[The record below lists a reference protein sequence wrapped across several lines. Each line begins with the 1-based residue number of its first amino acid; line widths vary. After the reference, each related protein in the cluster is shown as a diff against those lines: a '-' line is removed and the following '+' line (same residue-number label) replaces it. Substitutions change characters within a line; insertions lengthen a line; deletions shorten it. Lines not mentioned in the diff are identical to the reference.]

1 MKRELAL
8 DVSIVIP
15 TLNEAKNLPLV
26 IPQVPRLPEIVEV
39 ILVDGHSSDGTAEV
53 ARQLLPEIRVIYQ
66 DGNGKGNAIL
76 CAARAATGDYF
87 LLLDADTS
95 HRPEEIPRYIEKAK
109 EGYDLVKGS
118 RYMPGGS
125 TGDAPF
131 FRDLVIRT
139 ANTIANLVWRTRF
152 TDICYGM
159 FLIRREHFLSLNLKS
174 QSWDV
179 EWEMMIKARR
189 KGLRIAE
196 VPSREKKRLWGES
209 KLPNYTRS
217 GWIVAKRVFAE
228 ALAFRK
234 QP

>member
-1 MKRELAL
+1 M
-8 DVSIVIP
+8 DVSVVIP

-26 IPQVPRLPEIVEV
+26 IPEIPRLPEITEV
-39 ILVDGHSSDGTAEV
+39 ILVDGRSSDGTAEV
-53 ARQLLPEIRVIYQ
+53 ARQLLPEIRVICQ
-66 DGNGKGNAIL
+66 DGTGKGDAIL
-76 CAARAATGDYF
+76 CAARAAKGNYF
-87 LLLDADTS
+87 LLLDADAS
-95 HRPEEIPRYIEKAK
+95 HRPEEIPLYIEKAK

-125 TGDAPF
+125 TEDAPF
-131 FRDLVIRT
+131 FRNLIIKT
-139 ANTIANLVWRTRF
+139 ANTVANLVWRTRF

-159 FLIRREHFLSLNLKS
+159 FLIRRECFLSLDLKS

-179 EWEMMIKARR
+179 EWEMMIRAKR

-209 KLPNYTRS
+209 KLPNYAKS

-228 ALAFRK
+228 ALPFLKR
-234 QP
+234 P